1 MMLAKKFDCK
11 TEESRLRAQ
20 WEEQGIYRFDPAKG
34 QPVHAIDTPPPTVSG
49 KLHMGHVYS
58 YCQTDFTARFQ
69 RMRGRAVFYP
79 MGFDDNGLPTEQ
91 LVERQ
96 VGCRAEDMEIAQFRA
111 HCLEVSQKAAA
122 EYRAL
127 WRELGLSVDWTHT
140 YRTIEAVPLAQ
151 WAFVDLY
158 EKDLVY
164 RREAPVIWCP
174 ACATAMAQA
183 DLEEVE
189 RDSVMYTLAFSLEN
203 GDALPI
209 ATTRP
214 ELLPAC
220 VAVFVHPDDPRFAHL
235 VGCRVL
241 PPLSSR
247 TVEVRA
253 DAGVERDKGTGAVMC
268 CTFGDAADVEWW
280 RLHSLA
286 LVEILDERGRLTQ
299 GPGRGL
305 PAVEARAR
313 TVEALKASGAL
324 LDWRDMRQAV
334 RVHERCDMPVE
345 YRVAPQWFVR
355 VLDFKEELLE
365 MGRQLDWHP
374 AHMGVRYRQW
384 VEGLAWDW
392 CISRQRFFGVP
403 FPVWYCRAC
412 GRERVAGADELPVD
426 PQQSHPLEACACGA
440 ADWREEKDVMDTWAT
455 SSLTPQIA
463 GRMGVDEALYGQV
476 FPFSVRPLAHEII
489 RSWAFYSLVRAR
501 HHFGQLP
508 WKTVAVSGWGLA
520 PEGSGKISK
529 SRGGGPVAPA
539 QVLAHYPADA
549 VRYWAAS
556 TGLGRDTL
564 ISEEKI
570 QAGTRLLN
578 KLWNV
583 ARFGESFLGAVQRKE
598 RPDLSPADTW
608 ILARLQVVIAQA
620 TQALEGYDHVAAKS
634 AVEAFFWG
642 DLADNYVEMAKKRL
656 YDGSGAMHQGAC
668 WTLDCCLRTTVKLL
682 APFLPYVTEAIYQV
696 LFARQEGG
704 GSVHRASWPEVDESL
719 CSASAERMGAVLLAV
734 GTAVRRCKSEASR
747 PLSTPLERL
756 QVVVSDPE
764 LSAYLPA
771 AAADIAS
778 LTRARRVEVGTH
790 LDAALQEVQTDGEI
804 ELGLDWGRVH
814 ERSQK

>member
-1 MMLAKKFDCK
+1 MLAKKFDYK

-20 WEEQGIYRFDPAKG
+20 WEEQGIYRFAAAKG
-34 QPVHAIDTPPPTVSG
+34 QPIHAVDTPPPTVSG

-96 VGCRAEDMEIAQFRA
+96 VGRRAEDMEAAQFRA
-111 HCLEVSQKAAA
+111 HCLEVSQKAAE

-140 YRTIEAVPLAQ
+140 YRTIEAVGMAQ

-189 RDSVMYTLAFSLEN
+189 RDSAIYTLTFSLEN

-235 VGCRVL
+235 VGHRVL
-241 PPLSSR
+241 PPLGSK

-253 DAGVERDKGTGAVMC
+253 DVGVERDKGTGVVMC

-280 RLHSLA
+280 RLYDLELS
-286 LVEILDERGRLTQ
+286 EILDERGRLTR

-305 PAVEARAR
+305 SAVEARAR

-324 LDWRDMRQAV
+324 LDWRDTRQTV

-365 MGRQLDWHP
+365 MGRQLDWRP

-403 FPVWYCRAC
+403 FPVWYCSTKK
-412 GRERVAGADELPVD
+412 GRRSRRLILGFWRVCRSWL
-426 PQQSHPLEACACGA
+426 
-440 ADWREEKDVMDTWAT
+440 R
-455 SSLTPQIA
+455 
-463 GRMGVDEALYGQV
+463 RRR
-476 FPFSVRPLAHEII
+476 RPLKPMITSRPKALLKLSFGVIWPI
-489 RSWAFYSLVRAR
+489 TTSKWPRSGSTMAA
-501 HHFGQLP
+501 
-508 WKTVAVSGWGLA
+508 GLCT
-520 PEGSGKISK
+520 
-529 SRGGGPVAPA
+529 RGPVGP
-539 QVLAHYPADA
+539 
-549 VRYWAAS
+549 W
-556 TGLGRDTL
+556 
-564 ISEEKI
+564 
-570 QAGTRLLN
+570 
-578 KLWNV
+578 
-583 ARFGESFLGAVQRKE
+583 
-598 RPDLSPADTW
+598 
-608 ILARLQVVIAQA
+608 
-620 TQALEGYDHVAAKS
+620 
-634 AVEAFFWG
+634 
-642 DLADNYVEMAKKRL
+642 
-656 YDGSGAMHQGAC
+656 
-668 WTLDCCLRTTVKLL
+668 
-682 APFLPYVTEAIYQV
+682 
-696 LFARQEGG
+696 
-704 GSVHRASWPEVDESL
+704 
-719 CSASAERMGAVLLAV
+719 
-734 GTAVRRCKSEASR
+734 TAV
-747 PLSTPLERL
+747 
-756 QVVVSDPE
+756 
-764 LSAYLPA
+764 
-771 AAADIAS
+771 
-778 LTRARRVEVGTH
+778 
-790 LDAALQEVQTDGEI
+790 
-804 ELGLDWGRVH
+804 
-814 ERSQK
+814 

>member
-1 MMLAKKFDCK
+1 
-11 TEESRLRAQ
+11 
-20 WEEQGIYRFDPAKG
+20 
-34 QPVHAIDTPPPTVSG
+34 
-49 KLHMGHVYS
+49 
-58 YCQTDFTARFQ
+58 
-69 RMRGRAVFYP
+69 

-111 HCLEVSQKAAA
+111 HCLEVSQKAAE

-127 WRELGLSVDWTHT
+127 WRELGLSVDWTQT

-235 VGCRVL
+235 VGRRVS
-241 PPLSSR
+241 PPLGSG

-286 LVEILDERGRLTQ
+286 LVEILDERGRLTR

-313 TVEALKASGAL
+313 TVETLKALGAL

-334 RVHERCDMPVE
+334 RVCERCDMPVE

-365 MGRQLDWHP
+365 MGRQLDWRP

-384 VEGLAWDW
+384 VEG
-392 CISRQRFFGVP
+392 
-403 FPVWYCRAC
+403 
-412 GRERVAGADELPVD
+412 
-426 PQQSHPLEACACGA
+426 
-440 ADWREEKDVMDTWAT
+440 
-455 SSLTPQIA
+455 
-463 GRMGVDEALYGQV
+463 
-476 FPFSVRPLAHEII
+476 
-489 RSWAFYSLVRAR
+489 
-501 HHFGQLP
+501 
-508 WKTVAVSGWGLA
+508 
-520 PEGSGKISK
+520 
-529 SRGGGPVAPA
+529 
-539 QVLAHYPADA
+539 
-549 VRYWAAS
+549 
-556 TGLGRDTL
+556 TGLGL
-564 ISEEKI
+564 
-570 QAGTRLLN
+570 
-578 KLWNV
+578 V
-583 ARFGESFLGAVQRKE
+583 YF
-598 RPDLSPADTW
+598 
-608 ILARLQVVIAQA
+608 
-620 TQALEGYDHVAAKS
+620 
-634 AVEAFFWG
+634 
-642 DLADNYVEMAKKRL
+642 
-656 YDGSGAMHQGAC
+656 
-668 WTLDCCLRTTVKLL
+668 
-682 APFLPYVTEAIYQV
+682 
-696 LFARQEGG
+696 
-704 GSVHRASWPEVDESL
+704 
-719 CSASAERMGAVLLAV
+719 
-734 GTAVRRCKSEASR
+734 
-747 PLSTPLERL
+747 
-756 QVVVSDPE
+756 
-764 LSAYLPA
+764 PA
-771 AAADIAS
+771 ALFRSVLPGLVLPSVWEGKGGRGGRIA
-778 LTRARRVEVGTH
+778 R
-790 LDAALQEVQTDGEI
+790 
-804 ELGLDWGRVH
+804 
-814 ERSQK
+814 